1 MCRVFL
7 NDRLDELEK
16 LKNTFTVIEA
26 NQKCTV
32 CGELL
37 SNEETIALTK
47 DRERVHVHCLSDE
60 EKKSMLE
67 LEDLF

>member
-16 LKNTFTVIEA
+16 LTNTFTVIEA
-26 NQKCTV
+26 NQKCAV

-60 EKKSMLE
+60 DKKSMLE